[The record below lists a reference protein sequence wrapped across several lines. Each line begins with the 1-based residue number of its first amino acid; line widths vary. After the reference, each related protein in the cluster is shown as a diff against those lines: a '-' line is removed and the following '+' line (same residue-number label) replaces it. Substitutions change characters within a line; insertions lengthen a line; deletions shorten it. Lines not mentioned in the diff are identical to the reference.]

1 MITKFKFFSRGE
13 KRIHAIYA
21 AYNLGGVNTK
31 LLSCEDFN
39 CIQVFTMYFLIL
51 SGHFVK
57 QNFIFACQLKGTS
70 NMGLLCNTFYR
81 LGPSLAL
88 QKSVD
93 LEITQSLN

>member
-13 KRIHAIYA
+13 KRIHAIY

-39 CIQVFTMYFLIL
+39 CIQVFTMYFMIL

-70 NMGLLCNTFYR
+70 NMGLLCNTFYQ